1 LLLQTAA
8 SHPQAA
14 EILDRLWAYITLAA
28 TGIITEEATPLIGG
42 LAANEGRLQLE
53 LVMLWI
59 AGGTF
64 VSDIGLYYVGRV
76 RGTWARQHFPRLR
89 TFLLRALRIVR
100 RHPWRSSLAVR
111 WVFGLRLALPIACG
125 AARIPI
131 WLYAIGA
138 AISCITWSVAFTLV
152 GWGFGAATLRLLG
165 HVRRYEKYLVV
176 AILLTILI
184 VYRVMRRK
192 HVEDEVVEV
201 LATGDTGP
209 IPKIS
214 LPDEQKLE
222 D

>member
-8 SHPQAA
+8 SHPHAV
-14 EILDRLWAYITLAA
+14 EVLDRLWAYVTLAA

-42 LAANEGRLQLE
+42 LAANERRLQLE

-64 VSDIGLYYVGRV
+64 VSDVGLYYVGRV
-76 RGTWARQHFPRLR
+76 RGSWVRRRFPRLR
-89 TFLLRALRIVR
+89 TFMFRALRIVR

-111 WVFGLRLALPIACG
+111 WAFGLRIALPIACG

-131 WLYAIGA
+131 WLYGIGT
-138 AISCITWSVAFTLV
+138 AISCITWSVFFTLL
-152 GWGFGAATLRLLG
+152 GWGFGAATLRVLG
-165 HVRRYEKYLVV
+165 QVQRYEKYLIG
-176 AILLTILI
+176 AILLAILI
-184 VYRVMRRK
+184 VYLVMRKK

-209 IPKIS
+209 IPRIS
-214 LPDEQKLE
+214 DPDDQKTE